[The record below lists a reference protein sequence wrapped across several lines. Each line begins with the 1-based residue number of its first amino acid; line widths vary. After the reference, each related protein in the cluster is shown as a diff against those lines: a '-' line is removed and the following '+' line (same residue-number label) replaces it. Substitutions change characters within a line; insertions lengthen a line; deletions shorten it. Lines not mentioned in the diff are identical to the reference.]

1 MDALQVQVQAVVV
14 QLHKKFMKQALIIF
28 VKNLQYGKVKTRLAA
43 KVGDDK
49 AFEIYKTLLDH
60 TYNVVRRLNC
70 DKYIFYSDFIEEN
83 DIWSEDDCIKV
94 LQTGNGLGERMLQAF
109 SMLFVHR
116 TSFGEKDYDRVA
128 IIGSDCA
135 ELTLSIIENAFT
147 KLNEV
152 DIVIGPAND
161 GGYYLLGMK
170 KKNEALFQNVS
181 WSTSSVLEQ
190 TLAVCIKEGLSFYLL
205 PVLSDIDEEQDWIIF
220 CKQQSTLHEK

>member
-1 MDALQVQVQAVVV
+1 
-14 QLHKKFMKQALIIF
+14 MKQALIIF

-94 LQTGNGLGERMLQAF
+94 LQTGNGLGERMLHAF
-109 SMLFVHR
+109 SMLF
-116 TSFGEKDYDRVA
+116 EKDYDRIA

-135 ELTLSIIENAFT
+135 ELTSSVIENAFS
-147 KLNEV
+147 KMNEA
-152 DIVIGPAND
+152 DIVIGPADD

-170 KKNEALFQNVS
+170 KRNEHLFQNIS

-205 PVLSDIDEEQDWIIF
+205 PVLSDIDEEQDWIRF